1 MYKYIYRKFAIS
13 ATNGACYGSIFN
25 LNITSNVNL
34 SCDASAATSS
44 GSCYGLILN
53 SETSQNVDINC
64 NENACALLQV
74 YADHSKSVTITAF
87 NSCMF
92 FFYFQFCLFG
102 LFIHHINL
110 FRFLVL

>member
-53 SETSQNVDINC
+53 AETSGKVDINC
-64 NENACALLQV
+64 DENACAYSQV
-74 YADHSKSVTITAF
+74 YAHYSKSVTIIAL

-92 FFYFQFCLFG
+92 SSLFNFVAPFVH
-102 LFIHHINL
+102 LSHA
-110 FRFLVL
+110 